1 MSTPSQLHAS
11 ILQYIAQL
19 QAAGNSADNG
29 VTDAEPLEIAAQCIV
44 EATGADAKAAK
55 VRDPKNSE
63 GGEGKRRKRERHGA
77 YLGMDVHCSCRRPS
91 AAESRETG
99 DSRLFLSLPH
109 PNHRRLCAHCLSAP
123 RPPGKCWPAGDLCTR
138 TEEH

>member
-1 MSTPSQLHAS
+1 MVMLCTVAPAELGLRRDCNSSRLAALFSFFLFVRSLFADRPQTLSDMSTPSQLHAS

-55 VRDPKNSE
+55 VRDQK
-63 GGEGKRRKRERHGA
+63 
-77 YLGMDVHCSCRRPS
+77 
-91 AAESRETG
+91 TQ
-99 DSRLFLSLPH
+99 
-109 PNHRRLCAHCLSAP
+109 
-123 RPPGKCWPAGDLCTR
+123 
-138 TEEH
+138 

>member
-29 VTDAEPLEIAAQCIV
+29 VNDAEPLEIAAQCIV

-55 VRDPKNSE
+55 VHDQKENTVRE
-63 GGEGKRRKRERHGA
+63 GNVKRGR
-77 YLGMDVHCSCRRPS
+77 
-91 AAESRETG
+91 AAWG
-99 DSRLFLSLPH
+99 LFGQ
-109 PNHRRLCAHCLSAP
+109 A
-123 RPPGKCWPAGDLCTR
+123 
-138 TEEH
+138 